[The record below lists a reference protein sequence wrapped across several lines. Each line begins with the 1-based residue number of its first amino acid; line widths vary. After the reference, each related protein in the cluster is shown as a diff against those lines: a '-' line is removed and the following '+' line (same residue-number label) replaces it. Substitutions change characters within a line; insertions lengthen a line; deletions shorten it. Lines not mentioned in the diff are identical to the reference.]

1 MNRSTVARFS
11 TTSMAAARTRLPTN
25 IKLRRPIPPTIDNI
39 TVPENHP
46 LWQFFDNKNFLR
58 KPQEIQT
65 TGRPWTIQ
73 ELRRKKFDDLHKLW
87 YICLKERNVLGREHR
102 LLESVDSQSAI
113 IYEEQ
118 SEQIR
123 TTMWRIKHVLRER
136 QLAETKSREKL
147 LNSSELKE
155 YLQDFKQE
163 YLDSQEVE
171 TQEWYD
177 KLERLQYAIFG
188 IPNYLSA
195 DTIVDEHFLEG
206 VKFIG
211 ELKFAKFSDSVP
223 ELQDLGQLSS
233 IVENYALFE
242 ETSNKEGVS
251 LAVKRIEE
259 YRANDIQI
267 PQEKELE
274 VIQELVRDRLEVAE

>member
-11 TTSMAAARTRLPTN
+11 TTSMAAARNRLPTN

-87 YICLKERNVLGREHR
+87 YVCLKERNVLGREHR

-147 LNSSELKE
+147 LKSSELQD

-163 YLDSQEVE
+163 YLDSQDVE

-195 DTIVDEHFLEG
+195 DTVVDEHFLEG

-211 ELKFAKFSDSVP
+211 ELKFAKFSESVP
-223 ELQDLGQLSS
+223 ELQDLGKLSS

-242 ETSNKEGVS
+242 ETSNKEGVA

>member
-1 MNRSTVARFS
+1 
-11 TTSMAAARTRLPTN
+11 MAAARNRLPTN

-87 YICLKERNVLGREHR
+87 YVCLKERNVLGREHR

-147 LNSSELKE
+147 LKSSELQD

-163 YLDSQEVE
+163 YLDSQDVE

-195 DTIVDEHFLEG
+195 DTVVDEHFLEG

-211 ELKFAKFSDSVP
+211 ELKFAKFSESVP
-223 ELQDLGQLSS
+223 ELQDLGKLSS

-242 ETSNKEGVS
+242 ETSNKEGVT